1 MERKK
6 NKGNELKTV
15 TNTIDINP
23 TISVIIV
30 SMEII
35 ERWTVDSFIEAT
47 ESCILSLP
55 GGSQ

>member
-6 NKGNELKTV
+6 NKGNELTTV

-23 TISVIIV
+23 TISLIIV

-35 ERWTVDSFIEAT
+35 ERQR
-47 ESCILSLP
+47 LSE
-55 GGSQ
+55 